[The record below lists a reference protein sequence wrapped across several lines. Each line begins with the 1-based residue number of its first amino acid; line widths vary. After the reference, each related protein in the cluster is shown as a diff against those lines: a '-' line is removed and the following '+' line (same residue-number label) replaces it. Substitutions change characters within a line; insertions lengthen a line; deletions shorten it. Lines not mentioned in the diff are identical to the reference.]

1 VRGVSEA
8 DEGEVLRVVG
18 RHGFSL
24 LPLWG
29 GWVLRQLY
37 RIGWDAS
44 SKRFEVSASCPGVR
58 PGGPGPGWEPSSE
71 RIGAGTNPF
80 RLSHAPLA
88 QSPPYSS
95 PMGVS

>member
-1 VRGVSEA
+1 MRQANGLKFLRPVRVF
-8 DEGEVLRVVG
+8 DLV
-18 RHGFSL
+18 
-24 LPLWG
+24 
-29 GWVLRQLY
+29 
-37 RIGWDAS
+37 
-44 SKRFEVSASCPGVR
+44 
-58 PGGPGPGWEPSSE
+58 GPGWEPSSE